1 MGQNQCLEMI
11 RSKIDIARNYPREDT
26 QDPNY
31 DMLVTPE
38 EWRETIVSGEENNLF
53 VTLSVY
59 LHTYVYGCHWVCIEI
74 RDSLYESAL

>member
-11 RSKIDIARNYPREDT
+11 RSKIDIARNYPRGGT

-38 EWRETIVSGEENNLF
+38 E
-53 VTLSVY
+53 
-59 LHTYVYGCHWVCIEI
+59 
-74 RDSLYESAL
+74 

>member
-38 EWRETIVSGEENNLF
+38 E
-53 VTLSVY
+53 
-59 LHTYVYGCHWVCIEI
+59 
-74 RDSLYESAL
+74 